1 VRKPSTGAKGTSAL
15 GYDEQRRRDGSREL
29 TEPGEEQ
36 SEGSLPNSSS
46 EGSSVGRSIEHLM
59 EAYQQAD
66 ADAVTEL
73 VRMASPPLLRY
84 FLGHTRSMALAEDL
98 LQDTWL
104 RVHRARHTYRP
115 GLRVLPWLFAIAEH
129 TRIDGYRKWART
141 RQREVAVDQLPEL
154 SPPAQAPASAHLDVH
169 RMLEQLPEGQKEVIL
184 LLKFSGLSLEEV
196 ARIKGS
202 TTGAI
207 KLKAHRAYET
217 LRSMLSGKEK
227 PK

>member
-1 VRKPSTGAKGTSAL
+1 MRGAEGTSAL
-15 GYDEQRRRDGSREL
+15 GYDQQRCRDGSRKL
-29 TEPGEEQ
+29 TEP
-36 SEGSLPNSSS
+36 SEHELERSPSSS
-46 EGSSVGRSIEHLM
+46 FREGSSEVRSIEELM

-66 ADAVTEL
+66 IDAATEL
-73 VRMASPPLLRY
+73 VRKASPPLLRY
-84 FLGHTRSMALAEDL
+84 FLGHTRSLTQAEDL

-115 GLRVLPWLFAIAEH
+115 GLRALPWLFAIAEH

-141 RQREVAVDQLPEL
+141 RHREVAVDQLPE
-154 SPPAQAPASAHLDVH
+154 SPPPTQAPDSAHLDLH

-217 LRSMLSGKEK
+217 LRSLLSGKEK
-227 PK
+227 TK

>member
-1 VRKPSTGAKGTSAL
+1 
-15 GYDEQRRRDGSREL
+15 
-29 TEPGEEQ
+29 
-36 SEGSLPNSSS
+36 
-46 EGSSVGRSIEHLM
+46 M

-66 ADAVTEL
+66 TDATTEL
-73 VRMASPPLLRY
+73 VRRASPPLLRY
-84 FLGHTRSMALAEDL
+84 FLGHTKSVAEAEDL

-115 GLRVLPWLFAIAEH
+115 GLRVLPWLFAIADH

-141 RQREVAVDQLPEL
+141 RQREVAVDQLPDL
-154 SPPAQAPASAHLDVH
+154 PPPGRAPASAQFDVH
-169 RMLEQLPEGQKEVIL
+169 GMLEQLPEGQREVIL

-217 LRSMLSGKEK
+217 LRSMLSGRDETK
-227 PK
+227 